1 MSLGLVPR
9 SNGGWG
15 LGLDRD
21 QFDQKSGGVLSR
33 ASWAWPWV
41 EAGLVDGWAP
51 LDVSDEPAPQ
61 CPAPRFDLV
70 QLLRPHDARLS
81 CRRRIEFTTS
91 GCQRA
96 GLRLGEVMGLRW
108 QDIDF
113 YGRSPKVNQVLQI
126 TMEFDIPKT
135 HRSSRTVSLPAF
147 VVEALKRQR
156 KRQNER
162 RLIIGQAWQDF
173 GLVID
178 RGDGAPLRACV
189 SMAQTVD
196 LACPSTW
203 HGSGEKRA
211 EGEATSC
218 RAAAH
223 REAPTNGLDRLRNVL
238 HQHAKANGPSWWRM
252 LLASMNSSIARRR
265 TRCAEASLVECSS

>member
-1 MSLGLVPR
+1 MSLGAALEWWVGTR
-9 SNGGWG
+9 S
-15 LGLDRD
+15 RSRPARPE
-21 QFDQKSGGVLSR
+21 SGGVLSR

-81 CRRRIEFTTS
+81 CRRRIELTTS

-173 GLVID
+173 GLVIN

-203 HGSGEKRA
+203 HGSGKRGRKAKLRLVVLQLTEKRRPM
-211 EGEATSC
+211 GSIDFGTCCTSTPKQTALPGGAC
-218 RAAAH
+218 FSRA
-223 REAPTNGLDRLRNVL
+223 
-238 HQHAKANGPSWWRM
+238 
-252 LLASMNSSIARRR
+252 
-265 TRCAEASLVECSS
+265 